1 MHRFLLGLLAAV
13 VALGVTSRVQGEV
26 VEPPDRALTLADCVA
41 LALARNPSLVIAEQ
55 GVRGSEAGLLRSVSA
70 NYPSVLF
77 LGTWGRT
84 GGTSFL
90 ETASGTIPFSTS
102 GTRRESEVLLS
113 QVIWQTGRRES
124 IRSSRQTLEASLARE
139 EASVQDLVLAVSQR
153 YYAALAAEQLVR
165 VAEATLAA
173 ARDHEKLVRAMAEVG
188 QAPPVDVFSAEADAA
203 QAEVSLIRVENGADL
218 SRAQLKREM
227 AVPPAYRLRLAPMS
241 PEQAEEPTPSLAE
254 ALGLALDR
262 RPEMAAAQHAV
273 AAGEETVRLARAV
286 EPAVISVS
294 AEYSSGISGPKEDQ
308 DSWAAIVS
316 ATGFLFDGGS
326 RKADVDAARANLEAL
341 RAQEQQVSDGIGLE
355 VESALLDIETARKSI
370 EAAGKSVRNAES
382 RLEAAQVKY
391 REGVG
396 IFVEVLDAQE
406 TLTRARTDRVR
417 AVYEYR
423 TSLVALRR
431 ATGMLEAATAWEP
444 GT

>member
-1 MHRFLLGLLAAV
+1 MRVMVLKMSAAV
-13 VALGVTSRVQGEV
+13 AIMVLGAFGAAAATEL
-26 VEPPDRALTLADCVA
+26 PDRPLDLEDCVA
-41 LALARNPSLVIAEQ
+41 LALERNPSLVIAEQ
-55 GVRGSEAGLLRSVSA
+55 GVRSSEAGLLRSVSA
-70 NYPSVLF
+70 NYPSAIF

-124 IRSSRQTLEASLARE
+124 IRGSQQTLQASMARE

-153 YYAALAAEQLVR
+153 YYAALAAEQLVG
-165 VAEATLAA
+165 VAQASLAA
-173 ARDHEKLVRAMAEVG
+173 ARDHEKLVRATAEVG
-188 QAPPVDVFSAEADAA
+188 QAPPVDVFSAEADTA
-203 QAEVSLIRVENGADL
+203 QAELSLIRAENGADL

-241 PEQAEEPTPSLAE
+241 PEQAEDPTPALAE

-262 RPEMAAAQHAV
+262 RSEMAAARHAV
-273 AAGEETVRLARAV
+273 AAGEEYLRLARAV
-286 EPAVISVS
+286 EPAVIAVS
-294 AEYSSGISGPKEDQ
+294 AQYSSGISGPKEEQ

-316 ATGFLFDGGS
+316 ATGFLFDGGI
-326 RKADVDAARANLEAL
+326 RKADVDAARANLEVL

-355 VESALLDIETARKSI
+355 VESALLGIETARKSI
-370 EAAGKSVRNAES
+370 EAAAKSVRNAES
-382 RLEAAQVKY
+382 RLDAAQVKY

-396 IFVEVLDAQE
+396 IFVEVLDAQA
-406 TLTRARTDRVR
+406 TLTRARTDQVR

-423 TSLVALRR
+423 TALVALRR
-431 ATGMLEAATAWEP
+431 ATGMLEAATTWGP